1 MSADRPAAS
10 VPDVTN
16 DPGGPA
22 TYRARFDAE
31 FTVEVEVEDFEKGTN
46 YAQVQQA
53 LQDAL
58 GYTGIQINDV
68 TEYEE
73 IP

>member
-1 MSADRPAAS
+1 MTDSAANE
-10 VPDVTN
+10 PDVTT

-22 TYRARFDAE
+22 TYRARFEAE
-31 FTVEVEVEDFEKGTN
+31 FDVEVEVEDFEQGTN
-46 YAQVQQA
+46 FAQVRQA

-58 GYTGIQINDV
+58 GYTGLVIYDV